1 MVLNTQLSAL
11 LVDWTTALV
20 NNDIAQVQKYLIKEP
35 ELLWTPIPQALD
47 NLDHLEQRLVESNK
61 LGSTFQ
67 PVSAIHFTCLYMNQ
81 EDRFRLLAYLIE
93 QSSLHD
99 LDTRFWGECNNSTLH
114 LACFLESTQIARLL
128 MDKGVSA
135 TPSNDLGY
143 VPSDIASSDTILQ
156 YLKQQKQQQLSRNR
170 SVRPNYSTPD
180 RFKLLRELAEETTNT
195 AGEDQKKLEISLDR
209 QKSDGRFFRKG
220 RVKETQQKVLT
231 EEEAEL
237 EKQRLKRQIEV
248 AQLVKKSAVKNNP
261 LFMKL
266 EKKAYTLPNPPNKS
280 AASVAVDSSSTTTT
294 TAAATLPTTTTD
306 IMEDEED
313 LLEHPIEGISES
325 KRNSRVISSLKVNS
339 YVSSSVFVQADEDA
353 IEPKSPPAIVTMA
366 DSHQANDE
374 QDDNKLCTTS
384 TLYVNETQ
392 TQIFSTEP
400 DELLDD
406 EQSSL
411 PVDQPKMASVLN
423 QETSTST
430 PTHTADTE
438 EESTDND
445 DYDDDES
452 DVEGYFDPA
461 TNSNSNV
468 VNSSYSLSKINYS
481 PAAADKKIVYPD
493 IRTYYEHNKA
503 IRNAP
508 QQNQPRERDEE
519 TEDSDED
526 DQDDEEEEEEE
537 EEIVSVQFATRLAT
551 PIYKSVKIL
560 NEDRLI
566 SPTLNKVDETHS
578 LLPPEKQAMDV
589 TEQTQPSAS
598 NKGAEIDAPYV
609 EPSKSSPPVRPQRSD
624 LRRNSSTA
632 SNMSGNAIAA
642 LKQLEKQDSKE
653 MKRMSG
659 SQKAAWTMSM
669 SSWAAILDRE
679 FNLEELDQ
687 EKKLKEIQRLH
698 QASNKTQDEASPT
711 TDYLGSDKVEIS
723 DQDVD
728 LMLRQGSLPNSRP
741 SLEKTLA
748 AGSMLSLS
756 LNFTDFETPV
766 IPKVAVQ
773 KSISTNTS
781 APQIGEI
788 PRLNAS
794 KSVRRK
800 PIASS
805 LSEPNIQ
812 QPQQQRL
819 KQYSITLNKTP
830 FKKTGH
836 GKLYLHV
843 NGIQDIL
850 LPLPK
855 DRAYVR
861 CVVSDGRFEYMSRYE
876 ILSQNINFDYE
887 CVIDTHPDMI
897 ITISLHVRP
906 DYVMK
911 SRTPFSRLFSKKKK
925 KECLSGY
932 VNKEDG
938 AIGQARFALAH
949 MLPVCQQNSYLA
961 GFHCFNAWYSRSF
974 KERHRQKKKKRDP
987 DQDVLKVVGNFD
999 VEMLYLP
1006 VDDYNQK
1013 QPFPRNLRE
1022 CDEIIKQLHQS
1033 VESTTKASTSLSPSP
1048 SERYHTF

>member
-1 MVLNTQLSAL
+1 MALNTQLSAL

-20 NNDIAQVQKYLIKEP
+20 NNDIAQVQRYLTKEP

-47 NLDHLEQRLVESNK
+47 SLDHLEQRLVESNK

-67 PVSAIHFTCLYMNQ
+67 PVSAIHFTCLYMDQ

-114 LACFLESTQIARLL
+114 LVCFLENTHIARLL

-143 VPSDIASSDTILQ
+143 VPSDITSSDTILQ

-237 EKQRLKRQIEV
+237 EKQRLKRQMEV

-266 EKKAYTLPNPPNKS
+266 EKKAYTLPSHPSKS
-280 AASVAVDSSSTTTT
+280 AAPAADTSTATTTLDT
-294 TAAATLPTTTTD
+294 
-306 IMEDEED
+306 MEEEEEQD
-313 LLEHPIEGISES
+313 PAENLAEDVSES
-325 KRNSRVISSLKVNS
+325 KRSSRVISSLKVNS
-339 YVSSSVFVQADEDA
+339 YVSSSIFVQADEDA
-353 IEPKSPPAIVTMA
+353 IEPKSPPAIVTMT
-366 DSHQANDE
+366 DSHQPDDE
-374 QDDNKLCTTS
+374 QDDNKVCTTS
-384 TLYVNETQ
+384 TLNVNETQ
-392 TQIFSTEP
+392 AQIFSTEP
-400 DELLDD
+400 DELLDT

-411 PVDQPKMASVLN
+411 PVDQPKMASVLS
-423 QETSTST
+423 QETSATTATGS
-430 PTHTADTE
+430 ADTE
-438 EESTDND
+438 EEEESTDD
-445 DYDDDES
+445 DDEDES
-452 DVEGYFDPA
+452 DVEDYFGS
-461 TNSNSNV
+461 TNNSNV
-468 VNSSYSLSKINYS
+468 VNSSPSLSKINYS
-481 PAAADKKIVYPD
+481 PAAAADKKIVYPD
-493 IRTYYEHNKA
+493 IRTYYEHNKT
-503 IRNAP
+503 IQNAP
-508 QQNQPRERDEE
+508 QQNQPREREQETDE
-519 TEDSDED
+519 SD
-526 DQDDEEEEEEE
+526 QEEEEEEE
-537 EEIVSVQFATRLAT
+537 EEEEVVSVQFATRLAS

-560 NEDRLI
+560 NEDRRT
-566 SPTLNKVDETHS
+566 SPTLDKVNETHS
-578 LLPPEKQAMDV
+578 FLPPDSQAMDV
-589 TEQTQPSAS
+589 LEQTQTSAS
-598 NKGAEIDAPYV
+598 NIDATSV

-624 LRRNSSTA
+624 LRRSSSAT
-632 SNMSGNAIAA
+632 SNMSGNAMAA

-687 EKKLKEIQRLH
+687 EKKLKEMQRLH
-698 QASNKTQDEASPT
+698 QASNKTEEEAPPPT
-711 TDYLGSDKVEIS
+711 EDYLGSDKVELP
-723 DQDVD
+723 DQDVHA
-728 LMLRQGSLPNSRP
+728 MLRQSSLPHSRT
-741 SLEKTLA
+741 SLDKTLA
-748 AGSMLSLS
+748 ADSMLSLS

-788 PRLNAS
+788 PRLNTS

-805 LSEPNIQ
+805 LSESNIP
-812 QPQQQRL
+812 QPQQQRV
-819 KQYSITLNKTP
+819 KQYNITLSQMP

-949 MLPVCQQNSYLA
+949 MLPVCQQTSYLA

-1013 QPFPRNLRE
+1013 VGFLERTVYK
-1022 CDEIIKQLHQS
+1022 C
-1033 VESTTKASTSLSPSP
+1033 ASNNTSPL
-1048 SERYHTF
+1048 

>member
-11 LVDWTTALV
+11 LVEWTAALV
-20 NNDIAQVQKYLIKEP
+20 NNDIAQVQKYLTKEP

-47 NLDHLEQRLVESNK
+47 NLDHLEQKLVESNK

-67 PVSAIHFTCLYMNQ
+67 PVSAIHFTCLYINQ

-114 LACFLESTQIARLL
+114 LACFLENNQIARLL

-143 VPSDIASSDTILQ
+143 APSDITSSDTILQ

-180 RFKLLRELAEETTNT
+180 RFRLLRELAEETTTT

-237 EKQRLKRQIEV
+237 EKQRLKRQMEV

-266 EKKAYTLPNPPNKS
+266 EKKAYTLPSSPSKS
-280 AASVAVDSSSTTTT
+280 AALAAVDSSSA
-294 TAAATLPTTTTD
+294 TATPAPTTTSTMD
-306 IMEDEED
+306 YEQDPSERFVES
-313 LLEHPIEGISES
+313 ISES

-339 YVSSSVFVQADEDA
+339 YVSSSIFVQADEDA
-353 IEPKSPPAIVTMA
+353 IEPRLPPAIVTMT
-366 DSHQANDE
+366 DSHQTDDE

-384 TLYVNETQ
+384 TSNVNETQ

-423 QETSTST
+423 QEASTST
-430 PTHTADTE
+430 PTHSAETEEE
-438 EESTDND
+438 EESTDEGEDN
-445 DYDDDES
+445 ES
-452 DVEGYFDPA
+452 DAEDYFDPT
-461 TNSNSNV
+461 TNSNGTV
-468 VNSSYSLSKINYS
+468 VNSSTPLSKINYS

-493 IRTYYEHNKA
+493 IRTYYEHNKT
-503 IRNAP
+503 IQNAP
-508 QQNQPRERDEE
+508 QQNQPRDRDQE
-519 TEDSDED
+519 TETSDED
-526 DQDDEEEEEEE
+526 DEDDEDEE
-537 EEIVSVQFATRLAT
+537 EEIVSVQFATRLAS

-560 NEDRLI
+560 NEDRRL
-566 SPTLNKVDETHS
+566 SPTMDKVNETRS
-578 LLPPEKQAMDV
+578 LLPPENQAMDV
-589 TEQTQPSAS
+589 MEETQISAS
-598 NKGAEIDAPYV
+598 NKGAVIDAPSV

-624 LRRNSSTA
+624 LRRNSSTT

-687 EKKLKEIQRLH
+687 EKKLKEMQRLH
-698 QASNKTQDEASPT
+698 QASSKTQEEAPPA

-723 DQDVD
+723 DHDVD
-728 LMLRQGSLPNSRP
+728 FMLRQQGSLPNSRT
-741 SLEKTLA
+741 SLDKTLA
-748 AGSMLSLS
+748 ADSMLSLA
-756 LNFTDFETPV
+756 LNFTDFETPA
-766 IPKVAVQ
+766 IPKVTVQ

-812 QPQQQRL
+812 QPQQQRVN
-819 KQYSITLNKTP
+819 QYNITLSNTP

-925 KECLSGY
+925 KECLSSY

-949 MLPVCQQNSYLA
+949 MLPVCEHNSYLA

>member
-20 NNDIAQVQKYLIKEP
+20 NNDITQVQKYLTKEP

-47 NLDHLEQRLVESNK
+47 DLEHLEQRLVESNK

-81 EDRFRLLAYLIE
+81 EEDKFRLLAYLIE

-114 LACFLESTQIARLL
+114 LVCFLENTQTIRLL
-128 MDKGVSA
+128 MEKGVSV

-143 VPSDIASSDTILQ
+143 VPSDITSSDSILQ

-195 AGEDQKKLEISLDR
+195 AGEDQKKLEISLGR

-231 EEEAEL
+231 EEEVEL
-237 EKQRLKRQIEV
+237 EKQRLKRQMEV

-266 EKKAYTLPNPPNKS
+266 EKKAYTLPTPPSKS
-280 AASVAVDSSSTTTT
+280 VSSTV
-294 TAAATLPTTTTD
+294 AD
-306 IMEDEED
+306 INGAVEDEED
-313 LLEHPIEGISES
+313 QPEHLAENISEP

-339 YVSSSVFVQADEDA
+339 YVSSSIFVQADEDA
-353 IEPKSPPAIVTMA
+353 IEPKSPPAIITMT
-366 DSHQANDE
+366 DSHQTNDE
-374 QDDNKLCTTS
+374 QDDNKVCTTS
-384 TLYVNETQ
+384 TLNVNETQ
-392 TQIFSTEP
+392 AQIFSTEP

-406 EQSSL
+406 GQSTL
-411 PVDQPKMASVLN
+411 PVDQPKIASTLN
-423 QETSTST
+423 QETST
-430 PTHTADTE
+430 PTAIAHGVETEEE
-438 EESTDND
+438 EESTD
-445 DYDDDES
+445 DDDES
-452 DVEGYFDPA
+452 DVEDYF
-461 TNSNSNV
+461 NSNTTNNGTV
-468 VNSSYSLSKINYS
+468 ANSSSSLSKINYS
-481 PAAADKKIVYPD
+481 PATDKKIVYPD
-493 IRTYYEHNKA
+493 IRTYYEYNKT
-503 IRNAP
+503 IKNTP
-508 QQNQPRERDEE
+508 QENQAREMEEQTEESEDEE
-519 TEDSDED
+519 ED
-526 DQDDEEEEEEE
+526 DDDDDEEEE
-537 EEIVSVQFATRLAT
+537 IVPIQFATRLAS
-551 PIYKSVKIL
+551 PVYKSVKIL
-560 NEDRLI
+560 NDDKSV
-566 SPTLNKVDETHS
+566 SPTLDKVTETHS
-578 LLPPEKQAMDV
+578 FIPENQEFDIMEHTQISASHKEAVIDV
-589 TEQTQPSAS
+589 TS
-598 NKGAEIDAPYV
+598 V

-624 LRRNSSTA
+624 LRRNSSTT
-632 SNMSGNAIAA
+632 SDMSGNAMAA

-687 EKKLKEIQRLH
+687 EKKLKEMQRLH
-698 QASNKTQDEASPT
+698 QASNKTEQASPT
-711 TDYLGSDKVEIS
+711 TDHIGSDKVELP

-728 LMLRQGSLPNSRP
+728 FMFRQGSLPNSRT
-741 SLEKTLA
+741 SLDKTLA
-748 AGSMLSLS
+748 ADSMLSLS

-800 PIASS
+800 PITSS

-812 QPQQQRL
+812 QSQQRV
-819 KQYSITLNKTP
+819 KQYNIPLNKTQ

-1006 VDDYNQK
+1006 VEDYNQK
-1013 QPFPRNLRE
+1013 PFPRNLRE

-1048 SERYHTF
+1048 PERYHTF

>member
-20 NNDIAQVQKYLIKEP
+20 NNDIAQVQKYLTKEP

-114 LACFLESTQIARLL
+114 LVCFLENTQIARLL

-143 VPSDIASSDTILQ
+143 VPSDITSSDTILQ

-237 EKQRLKRQIEV
+237 EKQRLKRQKEV

-266 EKKAYTLPNPPNKS
+266 EKKAYTLPSPPSKS
-280 AASVAVDSSSTTTT
+280 AAVDSS
-294 TAAATLPTTTTD
+294 TAPTTG
-306 IMEDEED
+306 IAAEDEQD
-313 LLEHPIEGISES
+313 SSEHPAESASES

-339 YVSSSVFVQADEDA
+339 YVSSSIFVQADEDA
-353 IEPKSPPAIVTMA
+353 IEPKSPPPAITTTT
-366 DSHQANDE
+366 DSHQTNDG
-374 QDDNKLCTTS
+374 QDDNKVCTTS
-384 TLYVNETQ
+384 TLSVNETQ
-392 TQIFSTEP
+392 AQIFSTEP

-411 PVDQPKMASVLN
+411 PVDQPKMASVLS
-423 QETSTST
+423 QETSTPT
-430 PTHTADTE
+430 PTHSADTE
-438 EESTDND
+438 EEEESTDED
-445 DYDDDES
+445 EDDES
-452 DVEGYFDPA
+452 DGEDYFDSN
-461 TNSNSNV
+461 TNGNV
-468 VNSSYSLSKINYS
+468 VNSPSSLSKINYS
-481 PAAADKKIVYPD
+481 PAAAAAAADKKTVYPD

-503 IRNAP
+503 IKNAP
-508 QQNQPRERDEE
+508 QHNQRDEE
-519 TEDSDED
+519 TEDSDVED
-526 DQDDEEEEEEE
+526 DEDEDDDDEE
-537 EEIVSVQFATRLAT
+537 IVPVQFATRLAS

-560 NEDRLI
+560 NEDRRI
-566 SPTLNKVDETHS
+566 SPTLDKVNETHAF
-578 LLPPEKQAMDV
+578 LPPENQAMDV
-589 TEQTQPSAS
+589 MEQTQTSAS
-598 NKGAEIDAPYV
+598 NKGAAVTDAPSV

-624 LRRNSSTA
+624 LRRNSSTT

-687 EKKLKEIQRLH
+687 EKKLKEMQRLH
-698 QASNKTQDEASPT
+698 QASNRTQETVVPPT
-711 TDYLGSDKVEIS
+711 TDYLGSDKVEVS

-728 LMLRQGSLPNSRP
+728 FMLRQDSLLPNSRT
-741 SLEKTLA
+741 SLDKTLA
-748 AGSMLSLS
+748 ADSMLSLS

-800 PIASS
+800 PITSS

-812 QPQQQRL
+812 QPQQPRV
-819 KQYSITLNKTP
+819 KQYNITLNKTP
-830 FKKTGH
+830 FKKSGH